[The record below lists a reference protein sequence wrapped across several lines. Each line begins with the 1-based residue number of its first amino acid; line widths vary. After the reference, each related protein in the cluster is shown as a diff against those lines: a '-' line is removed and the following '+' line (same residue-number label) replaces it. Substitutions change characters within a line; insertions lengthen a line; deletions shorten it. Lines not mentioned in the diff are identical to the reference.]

1 MLFRILALAIA
12 AFVAAVAAAPAY
24 ADGYVIVGVD
34 GGRHHGPLQRHF
46 HPAYRYWR
54 PVYPAYYVV
63 APPVQVAP
71 AYTITP
77 TTCRVFQGDAVIDQS
92 QRPFFGR
99 ACLYADS
106 RWHIVD

>member
-1 MLFRILALAIA
+1 MGIFRLLLRPRRKRA
-12 AFVAAVAAAPAY
+12 ARGRQSRRVRGRSAADAE
-24 ADGYVIVGVD
+24 
-34 GGRHHGPLQRHF
+34 RHPDHRNCHL
-46 HPAYRYWR
+46 HPAYRYWQ

-99 ACLYADS
+99 ACLYADG